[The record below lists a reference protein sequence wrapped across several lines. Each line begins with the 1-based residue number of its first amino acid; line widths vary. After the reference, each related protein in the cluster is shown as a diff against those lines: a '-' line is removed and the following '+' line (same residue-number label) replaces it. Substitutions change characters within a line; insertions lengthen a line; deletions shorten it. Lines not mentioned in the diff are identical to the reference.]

1 MLALPDVRMSVEQ
14 FDLPPCPFTPSYP
27 SLING
32 LCSGGVY
39 ITTIYLVSEG

>member
-14 FDLPPCPFTPSYP
+14 FDLPLCPFTPSHP

-32 LCSGGVY
+32 LCSGTY
-39 ITTIYLVSEG
+39 ITTLYLVSEG